1 MKAPRPRKKPLSRE
15 QVLKTALR
23 LADRDGVDSLSMRKL
38 ARALHVEAMSLYH
51 HVANKEDLLDG
62 LVELAVS
69 EIELPEIGGNWK
81 MAMRQRALS
90 AHEVLMRHGW
100 ATQLIVS
107 RVNVGPAMLAYIDAT
122 VGCLREAGFSWA
134 LTDHAWNA
142 IDSYVYGFTLQKLN
156 FPFAPDEYASAAHEF
171 LPMIPEDRYPYM
183 RAMSIELIE
192 GRHDGINEIE
202 LGLDLLLDGLER
214 LRKAR

>member
-1 MKAPRPRKKPLSRE
+1 MKAPRPRKKPLNRE

-81 MAMRQRALS
+81 VAMRQRALS

-156 FPFAPDEYASAAHEF
+156 FPFAPDEYASAADEY

-202 LGLDLLLDGLER
+202 LGLELLLDGLER